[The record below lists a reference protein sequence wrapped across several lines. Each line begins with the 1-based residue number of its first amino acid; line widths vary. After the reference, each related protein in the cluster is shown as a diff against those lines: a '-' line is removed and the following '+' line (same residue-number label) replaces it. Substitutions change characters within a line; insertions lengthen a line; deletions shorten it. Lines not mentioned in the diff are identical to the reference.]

1 MSRIVGLDV
10 GSKRIGIAVSDPFL
24 MTASPRGFIQNDERA
39 VEKLKEI
46 LQEFGTKEIVVGL
59 PLTLKGLE
67 GEQANYTRAFVERL
81 NSEIPDLKVHFVDE
95 RFTTSLAQKHRNP
108 KRSNNK
114 GYLDSLSAVFILQT
128 YLDSLAFRS

>member
-24 MTASPRGFIQNDERA
+24 ITASPKGFIQNDEKA
-39 VEKLKEI
+39 IEKLKEI
-46 LQEFGTKEIVVGL
+46 LQEFRTKEIVVGL

-95 RFTTSLAQKHRNP
+95 RFTTSLAQKYIDP

-114 GYLDSLSAVFILQT
+114 GYLDTLSAVFILQT
-128 YLDSLAFRS
+128 YLDSLTFRS